1 MADERSLCLFVL
13 HPRSVADIEL
23 ATKLLRQSSTGAESL
38 LNPIGEWAND
48 WHAPSLRSELLA
60 AKHCCAD
67 CLVHPCSD
75 FFLLLPDASY
85 EKLKCGF
92 TPVERTDSQFQMV
105 QDYVKNTHGHTHTQY
120 SLEVLDLF
128 DLDRQGEA
136 EKFSSAGFD
145 KNENVQL
152 LWHGSVSE
160 GEARAWMRKST
171 H

>member
-1 MADERSLCLFVL
+1 MGKRLRCWERRRAALLQLSQLSVFCFLFA
-13 HPRSVADIEL
+13 H
-23 ATKLLRQSSTGAESL
+23 
-38 LNPIGEWAND
+38 
-48 WHAPSLRSELLA
+48 
-60 AKHCCAD
+60 
-67 CLVHPCSD
+67 
-75 FFLLLPDASY
+75 PDASY

-145 KNENVQL
+145 KDKNVQL
-152 LWHGSVSE
+152 LWHGSVSS
-160 GEARAWMRKST
+160 GEARRG
-171 H
+171 

>member
-1 MADERSLCLFVL
+1 MFVL

-38 LNPIGEWAND
+38 LNPIGEWKGGMMGTHRRCAVSSSSD
-48 WHAPSLRSELLA
+48 VLTASSVRLL
-60 AKHCCAD
+60 
-67 CLVHPCSD
+67 LCSR
-75 FFLLLPDASY
+75 LPDASY

-92 TPVERTDSQFQMV
+92 TPVERTDSQFTMV

-145 KNENVQL
+145 KDKNVQL
-152 LWHGSVSE
+152 LWHGSVS
-160 GEARAWMRKST
+160 
-171 H
+171 